1 MSDPNARPLS
11 PRFSL
16 ATRFVVFAPLAVFA
30 AVAVLFFV
38 RLQGGDASRIPSV
51 LINKPVPTFTLPA
64 LEGLAGVPGFSD
76 ATLKSGTVSLVN
88 VFASW
93 CGPCHQEHPVLLQ
106 LANDKELAKNGFRV
120 IGLAYK
126 DDPEDARRFLGT
138 AGNPFAAIGNDGSGR
153 TAIDWGVYGVPE
165 SFVVRGDGT
174 IAFKYVGPLT
184 EEALAQVLL
193 PEINKAMHYP

>member
-1 MSDPNARPLS
+1 MSDPNAQPLP
-11 PRFSL
+11 PRFSRG
-16 ATRFVVFAPLAVFA
+16 TRLVVFAPLVVFA
-30 AVAVLFFV
+30 ALAVLFFV

-51 LINKPVPTFTLPA
+51 LINKPVPIFTLPP

-76 ATLKSGTVSLVN
+76 ATLKGGNVSLVN

-93 CGPCHQEHPVLLQ
+93 CVPCHQEHPLLLR
-106 LANDKELAKNGFRV
+106 LANDKELAKNGFRL

-126 DDPEDARRFLGT
+126 DDPADARQFLGT
-138 AGNPFAAIGNDGSGR
+138 AGNPFAAIGADGSGR

-165 SFVVRGDGT
+165 SFVVRGDGI

-184 EEALAQVLL
+184 EEALAQIIL
-193 PEINKAMHYP
+193 PEINKAMH